1 MTYQINSN
9 LRMVLANMDDYDDGF
24 DPMLLFF
31 HNGKLL
37 DIKGVIPGIVDV
49 EILEHPV
56 IDGYTVTL
64 IHGDGLRQDNNL
76 IYGDLEEVADY
87 ILSLIPS
94 TTPETHAAA
103 QEAHAEPSSPST
115 TAEPAAAPEAPAEA
129 QEAVTAPDCDS
140 VPVMEPHPDAVRRVP
155 FDSQIVKDAQKAV
168 NLLESAYDDNVQ
180 VRIYTQALSDGSLNK
195 PKDEIERIIYKYNRS
210 CDDCIRQAIGLV
222 DESIVERSVFSSI
235 LIGCSDRSEACLK
248 ARDLLNGFICMA
260 YNEDPAISE
269 QLKKYNDEVTV
280 AHLKKIT
287 AEAQNAPTEPSV
299 PSPDVQPSADPE
311 PRPAISK
318 PVSVHIRELAS
329 NIAKLCET
337 AIKKLDNGNAAKR
350 AGDNEK
356 AIRYYQAASQKM
368 NRTVEELY
376 ELVDADLIDG
386 LKAAAESSFKNN
398 IPAYIGYLCGEFLKI
413 ANSYLPSP
421 DSDSASTEPACEFD
435 DGEDPGY
442 QYFDYLF
449 CHILLFRNVSLQF
462 QSRDDLLDF
471 IRSHPGI
478 KLTSFPV
485 SVYRYVAHEQAG
497 HIKNICL
504 SIPYYGKLRPLYCLH
519 DDHVRQTLDFMRSIG
534 YVIRPAGPGEVP
546 PPDIPRSHDFV
557 DVTSEFL
564 KS

>member
-1 MTYQINSN
+1 MTYQINNN
-9 LRMVLANMDDYDDGF
+9 LRMVLINVDDYDDGF

-94 TTPETHAAA
+94 TTPETHTGA
-103 QEAHAEPSSPST
+103 QE
-115 TAEPAAAPEAPAEA
+115 
-129 QEAVTAPDCDS
+129 
-140 VPVMEPHPDAVRRVP
+140 
-155 FDSQIVKDAQKAV
+155 
-168 NLLESAYDDNVQ
+168 
-180 VRIYTQALSDGSLNK
+180 
-195 PKDEIERIIYKYNRS
+195 
-210 CDDCIRQAIGLV
+210 
-222 DESIVERSVFSSI
+222 
-235 LIGCSDRSEACLK
+235 
-248 ARDLLNGFICMA
+248 
-260 YNEDPAISE
+260 
-269 QLKKYNDEVTV
+269 
-280 AHLKKIT
+280 
-287 AEAQNAPTEPSV
+287 APTEPSV

-311 PRPAISK
+311 PRPAVST
-318 PVSVHIRELAS
+318 PVSVYIRELAS
-329 NIAKLCET
+329 DLAKLCET
-337 AIKKLDNGNAAKR
+337 AIRKVDNGNAAKR
-350 AGDNEK
+350 TGDNEK

-368 NRTVEELY
+368 NSIVEELY

-413 ANSYLPSP
+413 AKSYLPYP
-421 DSDSASTEPACEFD
+421 DSDAASTEPACEFD
-435 DGEDPGY
+435 DCEDPGY

-449 CHILLFRNVSLQF
+449 CHILLCGYVSLQF
-462 QSRDDLLDF
+462 KSRDDLLDF

-504 SIPYYGKLRPLYCLH
+504 SIPYYGKLRPLYCLN

-534 YVIRPAGPGEVP
+534 HIIRPADPGEVP